1 MGQQEVFDYLKRN
14 KPRWVSSHELSEGLG
29 ISIGSI
35 TMSLKKL
42 RKASMVRYRKA
53 GLRNAYEYAFKKGE

>member
-1 MGQQEVFDYLKRN
+1 MGQQDIIEYLDTHKG
-14 KPRWVSSHELSEGLG
+14 KWYSSHELSKSLG

-42 RKASMVRYRKA
+42 RKSEMVKYKRT
-53 GLRNAYEYAFKKGE
+53 GMRNAFLYREK